1 MSHNSQ
7 FYINGAWV
15 DPVVAHPF
23 DVIDPSNEDAF
34 AQISLGS
41 KADVDK
47 AVTAAKR
54 AFATYGFTSPAERL
68 ALLERIVEVY
78 KKRAKDLALAVSR
91 EMGAPR
97 AFALS
102 NQVGI
107 GQSHLEKMIEVL
119 KSFEARGVDFVAK
132 VLPCGHYTTGE
143 TPYKYIDGWYLGS
156 FVYGAFK
163 KLAMER
169 QG

>member
-7 FYINGAWV
+7 FYIDGAWV

-47 AVTAAKR
+47 AVAAAKR

-68 ALLERIVEVY
+68 ALLQRIVEVY
-78 KKRAKDLALAVSR
+78 KKRSRRSGSRRLAR
-91 EMGAPR
+91 NGR
-97 AFALS
+97 A
-102 NQVGI
+102 
-107 GQSHLEKMIEVL
+107 
-119 KSFEARGVDFVAK
+119 ARVCARAIRSASAW
-132 VLPCGHYTTGE
+132 L
-143 TPYKYIDGWYLGS
+143 IS
-156 FVYGAFK
+156 K
-163 KLAMER
+163 K
-169 QG
+169 